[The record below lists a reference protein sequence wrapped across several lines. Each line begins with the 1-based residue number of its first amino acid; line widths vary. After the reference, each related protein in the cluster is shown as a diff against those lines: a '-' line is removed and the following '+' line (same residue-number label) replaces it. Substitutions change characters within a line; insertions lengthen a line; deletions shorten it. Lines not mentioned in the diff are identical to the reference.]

1 MKEIQLNHGQV
12 ALVDDEDYENVS
24 TYHWS
29 TFLNNRGN
37 YVPFAWINKKSI
49 SMHRFIMGSPV
60 GLCVDH
66 KNHNT
71 LDNQR
76 SNLRICTKTQND
88 YNRRKDKR
96 VKYKGIVKD
105 RRPNITKPYRAR
117 IMVNKKFR
125 HSCGL
130 ATELE
135 AAIEYDKLA
144 IFYFGEFACL
154 NFPDGVPAAI
164 E

>member
-12 ALVDDEDYENVS
+12 ALVDDEDYQELLK
-24 TYHWS
+24 YHWS
-29 TFLNNRGN
+29 TCLNKRGN
-37 YVPFAWINKKSI
+37 YITSAYINKKNTL
-49 SMHRFIMGSPV
+49 MHRLIMNPPDGM
-60 GLCVDH
+60 CVDH

-88 YNRRKDKR
+88 YNRRKDNR
-96 VKYKGIVKD
+96 VKYKGIMLCVDKK
-105 RRPNITKPYRAR
+105 RTKPYRAR

-125 HSCGL
+125 YSVYC
-130 ATELE
+130 ASDLE

-144 IFYFGEFACL
+144 TFYFGEFACL
-154 NFPDGVPAAI
+154 NFPASTLSVI